1 MGKLEDVKWRMIGW
15 FSQLWTQL
23 WTQLRKK
30 PEKRKRKKEK
40 KKFSTST
47 GFEPV
52 TERYSCDAL
61 TNEATELIYSIYIC
75 HKLEED

>member
-30 PEKRKRKKEK
+30 PEKKKRKKEK

-52 TERYSCDAL
+52 TERYPCDAL

>member
-30 PEKRKRKKEK
+30 PEKKKKKKEK

>member
-1 MGKLEDVKWRMIGW
+1 MKNDRMILAAVNAAVNAIAKEAW
-15 FSQLWTQL
+15 
-23 WTQLRKK
+23 KK
-30 PEKRKRKKEK
+30 KRKKEK

-52 TERYSCDAL
+52 TKRYPCDAL